1 MEEKMKNSKIAR
13 LFASVLFMF
22 ALPVFAIS
30 GAKFITPAV
39 KDGKISI
46 SKAELSNHPLYV
58 NYDSKGIAVQ
68 LIAVKAS
75 DNSARVSLNTCQ
87 SCNPS
92 PRAFFLEKNG
102 RLVCQNCGNVFKM
115 DSVGTPSFGCNPMS
129 IPYEVSGNSVTV
141 KTSDLDSFAGKFKNW
156 KGPVK

>member
-1 MEEKMKNSKIAR
+1 MKKNR
-13 LFASVLFMF
+13 RFFAAIVATVALL
-22 ALPVFAIS
+22 ALPVFAGSSIER
-30 GAKFITPAV
+30 FTTPAV

-46 SKAELSNHPLYV
+46 SKSELSNHPLYV
-58 NYDSKGIAVQ
+58 NYDSNGTTVQ
-68 LIAVKAS
+68 LIAVKVS

-92 PRAFFLEKNG
+92 PRAYFMEKNG

>member
-1 MEEKMKNSKIAR
+1 MNYNRRFLVLLTALIALP
-13 LFASVLFMF
+13 LFASSSSARFT
-22 ALPVFAIS
+22 
-30 GAKFITPAV
+30 KPAV
-39 KDGKISI
+39 KDGKITI
-46 SKAELSNHPLYV
+46 SKSELTNHPLYV
-58 NYDSKGIAVQ
+58 NYDSKGTTIQ

-92 PRAFFLEKNG
+92 PLAYFKEQNG

-115 DSVGTPSFGCNPMS
+115 DSVGALSYGCNPMS
-129 IPYEVSGNSVTV
+129 IPYQVSGNSVTV
-141 KTSDLDSFAGKFKNW
+141 KTSDLDSYAAQFKNW

>member
-1 MEEKMKNSKIAR
+1 MKDNKIAR
-13 LFASVLFMF
+13 LIALFF
-22 ALPVFAIS
+22 VGVALLHPPVFAAS
-30 GAKFITPAV
+30 VSAKFITPAV
-39 KDGKISI
+39 KDGKITI

-58 NYDSKGIAVQ
+58 NYDSKGTTVQ

-87 SCNPS
+87 ACNPS
-92 PRAFFLEKNG
+92 PRAYFLEQNG

-115 DSVGTPSFGCNPMS
+115 DSVGKSSFGCNPMS

-141 KTSDLDSFAGKFKNW
+141 KTSDLDSFAVKFKNW
-156 KGPVK
+156 KGPMK